1 MKLSNLE
8 NHWFSL
14 GKTYILQNRR
24 VLKLVEK
31 VVEKVIKNDAT
42 IHLKTIKKSIQNRH
56 AEKYRKS
63 MDKSQKNIEN
73 GARRGPKSQQ
83 NPCKN

>member
-1 MKLSNLE
+1 MKPSNLE

-31 VVEKVIKNDAT
+31 VVENVIKNDAK
-42 IHLKTIKKSIQNRH
+42 IHLKTIQNSIQNRH

-63 MDKSQKNIEN
+63 MDTLQKNVEN

-83 NPCKN
+83 NPYKN

>member
-1 MKLSNLE
+1 MKPSNLE

-24 VLKLVEK
+24 VLKVVGK
-31 VVEKVIKNDAT
+31 VVEKVIKNYVK
-42 IHLKTIKKSIQNRH
+42 IHLKTIRNSIQNRH

-63 MDKSQKNIEN
+63 MDTLQKKVES

>member
-1 MKLSNLE
+1 MKPSNLK

-31 VVEKVIKNDAT
+31 VVENVIKNDAK
-42 IHLKTIKKSIQNRH
+42 IHLKTIQNSIQNRH

-63 MDKSQKNIEN
+63 MDGLQKKVEN
-73 GARRGPKSQQ
+73 GARRRPKSPQ

>member
-1 MKLSNLE
+1 MKPSNLE
-8 NHWFSL
+8 NHWCPI

-31 VVEKVIKNDAT
+31 VVEKVIKNDT
-42 IHLKTIKKSIQNRH
+42 KIHLKTIQNSIQNRH

-63 MDKSQKNIEN
+63 MDK
-73 GARRGPKSQQ
+73 
-83 NPCKN
+83 

>member
-1 MKLSNLE
+1 MTPSNLE

-24 VLKLVEK
+24 VLKLVEN
-31 VVEKVIKNDAT
+31 VVEKVIKNNAK
-42 IHLKTIKKSIQNRH
+42 IHLETIQNSIQNRH

-63 MDKSQKNIEN
+63 MDK
-73 GARRGPKSQQ
+73 
-83 NPCKN
+83 

>member
-1 MKLSNLE
+1 MKPSNLE

-24 VLKLVEK
+24 VLELVEK
-31 VVEKVIKNDAT
+31 IVENVIKNYAK
-42 IHLKTIKKSIQNRH
+42 IHLKTVQNSIQNRH

-63 MDKSQKNIEN
+63 MDKLQKNVEN
-73 GARRGPKSQQ
+73 GARR
-83 NPCKN
+83 

>member
-1 MKLSNLE
+1 MKPSNLE

-31 VVEKVIKNDAT
+31 VVENVIKNDAK
-42 IHLKTIKKSIQNRH
+42 IHLKTIQNSIQNRH
-56 AEKYRKS
+56 AEKHRKS
-63 MDKSQKNIEN
+63 IDKLQKRVEN
-73 GARRGPKSQQ
+73 GARREPKSRQ